1 MPRARSAATSRRSV
15 RSSTSNRAA
24 SCGPLANGWSCSASS
39 SASTRSALAIEDRY
53 CPDLP
58 VASSGM
64 AYEPRRIAFLGRQER
79 VKHYGIALGYGEARP
94 ALVRAVR
101 GPPAGAVP
109 AGAPGFTIAHDAA
122 AAALGI
128 VYWWANGNEVH
139 ARYYFAP
146 QDDPGALVPISDTA
160 MASGGGA
167 EGTNCERR

>member
-1 MPRARSAATSRRSV
+1 
-15 RSSTSNRAA
+15 
-24 SCGPLANGWSCSASS
+24 
-39 SASTRSALAIEDRY
+39 
-53 CPDLP
+53 
-58 VASSGM
+58 M
-64 AYEPRRIAFLGRQER
+64 AYDPRRIAFLGRQER

-101 GPPAGAVP
+101 RAAAEAVP

-146 QDDPGALVPISDTA
+146 QDDPGALVPVHDTG
-160 MASGGGA
+160 MACVW
-167 EGTNCERR
+167 ELEVIDFERRAWLRDVLEDDDLDAYLERALEEALV